1 MLNFKKSKI
10 FIWTSSRIH
19 VRKMCKEAKILAY
32 IMYYWM
38 LKSKENEIFFKEAL
52 LHRQSKQRRIA
63 VSEGYNYRAPAYPR
77 CIYIGDNS
85 VKCSDRAIPLS
96 KFCKKRILVQLFKDG
111 TTLSYTCNKINAFTV
126 IPKNSRFYW
135 ILLMYFRISTRK

>member
-10 FIWTSSRIH
+10 FIWTCSS
-19 VRKMCKEAKILAY
+19 KEAKILAY

-111 TTLSYTCNKINAFTV
+111 TTLSYNKINAFTV